1 MIVVSDTSPLRA
13 LQSLDLVGL
22 LESIYRTVLIPPAVA
37 GELEREAPNL
47 GPFRLA
53 DYAFIAIDEPEE
65 DQLLSRLRAE
75 LDEGEAQALALAK
88 QVGAELVLVDELAG
102 RRAAR
107 RLGLETSGVLAVLVL
122 AKSRGLVTRVTPLL
136 DRLDWTIRFRVSAAV
151 RRRVLEDAGESLG
164 PNEQAGPAE
173 AGPAEGGS

>member
-13 LQSLDLVGL
+13 LPALELVGL

-37 GELEREAPNL
+37 GELGRDAPNL

-53 DYAFIAIDEPEE
+53 DHAFIEIEKPKE

-88 QVGAELVLVDELAG
+88 QIGAELVLVDELAG

-107 RLGLETSGVLAVLVL
+107 RLGLEASGVLAVLVL
-122 AKSRGLVTRVTPLL
+122 AKYRGLVPQVAPLL
-136 DRLDWTIRFRVSAAV
+136 DRLDSRIRFRVSAAV
-151 RRRVLEDAGESLG
+151 RRRVLEDAGESHG
-164 PNEQAGPAE
+164 PE
-173 AGPAEGGS
+173 